1 VQLSLSFE
9 GKENVYAAAG
19 GATTFS
25 MNHFSNVTT
34 VIVGIYVLL
43 LLGYWDAGILGGHSF
58 AFYSL
63 FCLSF
68 VFIYPRC
75 LERYGIAYGIAWD
88 KPPSFMPRSN

>member
-1 VQLSLSFE
+1 MQLSLTFE

-25 MNHFSNVTT
+25 MNDFFSNVTT

-43 LLGYWDAGILGGHSF
+43 LLGYWNTGIFGGHSF
-58 AFYSL
+58 AFCLL

-68 VFIYPRC
+68 IFLLYLYTRGVWK
-75 LERYGIAYGIAWD
+75 GMG
-88 KPPSFMPRSN
+88 